1 MWSIYQLQI
10 AEQHQRDMR
19 NEADKWR
26 LTHTKETYQPNRF
39 IRRLK
44 RKRQR

>member
-1 MWSIYQLQI
+1 MWNIYELQI
-10 AEQHQRDMR
+10 MEQRQRDLR

-26 LTHTKETYQPNRF
+26 LTHPKETYQPNRF
-39 IRRLK
+39 IRRNK